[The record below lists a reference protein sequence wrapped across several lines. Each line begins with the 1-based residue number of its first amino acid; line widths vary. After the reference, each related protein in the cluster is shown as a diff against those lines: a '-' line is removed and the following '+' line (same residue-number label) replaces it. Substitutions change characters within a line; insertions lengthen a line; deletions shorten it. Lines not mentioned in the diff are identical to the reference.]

1 MEKIESKLITMKEFY
16 EAQAEFFS
24 KHAIVKV
31 ERIKDI
37 NNGYAKHY
45 IAEDGAEMWEEIMQI
60 SEPVEVEVYGIKCM
74 ANVELLITDLWSTD
88 FIAMRLYQKA

>member
-1 MEKIESKLITMKEFY
+1 MEKINPKLITMKEFY

-24 KHAIVKV
+24 KHTIVNV
-31 ERIKDI
+31 ERIKDV

-45 IAEDGAEMWEEIMQI
+45 IAEDGAEMWESNIPI
-60 SEPVEVEVYGIKCM
+60 SEPVEVEVYGIKCQ
-74 ANVELLITDLWSTD
+74 AHVELLVTDLWSTD